1 MKHKVKVNV
10 PVEKRGFLG
19 MKKTV
24 METRVIEVD
33 DKTFRK
39 MKKEQKEQRRR
50 QKNRPFSLEEMM
62 LYDMIFTIQDV
73 SMWSMTSVMTDV
85 PEELLLS
92 PITVNEP
99 TGLLEDGRSVVVW
112 AAPTIKTNER
122 VNTPQNLQKTGQA
135 SYKFSNQRVHS
146 CHAWNNCF
154 RCFAK

>member
-39 MKKEQKEQRRR
+39 MKREQREQRRR

-62 LYDMIFTIQDV
+62 LYDMIFD
-73 SMWSMTSVMTDV
+73 D
-85 PEELLLS
+85 
-92 PITVNEP
+92 
-99 TGLLEDGRSVVVW
+99 D
-112 AAPTIKTNER
+112 
-122 VNTPQNLQKTGQA
+122 
-135 SYKFSNQRVHS
+135 
-146 CHAWNNCF
+146 
-154 RCFAK
+154 

>member
-39 MKKEQKEQRRR
+39 MKREQREKRRR

-62 LYDMIFTIQDV
+62 LYDMIFD
-73 SMWSMTSVMTDV
+73 D
-85 PEELLLS
+85 
-92 PITVNEP
+92 
-99 TGLLEDGRSVVVW
+99 D
-112 AAPTIKTNER
+112 
-122 VNTPQNLQKTGQA
+122 
-135 SYKFSNQRVHS
+135 
-146 CHAWNNCF
+146 
-154 RCFAK
+154 